1 MGGGFSP
8 VFPFHPTNPSTSS
21 QRKKFSLP
29 SLLSFP
35 VPLRPIPG
43 SHRDPPPVPT
53 PSQPPPPLE
62 RPLSGLGEAL
72 WPSAH
77 SPSLSSHQRC
87 RERPF
92 LGEQCKHPPP

>member
-43 SHRDPPPVPT
+43 SHRDPPFPHIRDAGNAHFWVSIANT
-53 PSQPPPPLE
+53 PLPKH
-62 RPLSGLGEAL
+62 
-72 WPSAH
+72 PSAW
-77 SPSLSSHQRC
+77 C
-87 RERPF
+87 
-92 LGEQCKHPPP
+92 